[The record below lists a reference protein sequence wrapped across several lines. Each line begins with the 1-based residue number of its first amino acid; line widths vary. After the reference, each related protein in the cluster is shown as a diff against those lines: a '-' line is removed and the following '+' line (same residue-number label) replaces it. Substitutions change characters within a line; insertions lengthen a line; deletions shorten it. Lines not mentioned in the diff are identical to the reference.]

1 MNIALINASPKKAE
15 SASEALLHDLKALL
29 NDGNTLMDFT
39 FNKPSVTE
47 EEIKGLRGCRAWIFS
62 FPLYVDGI
70 PSHLISCL
78 RQLEQARI
86 GSEDTHVYGIVNSG
100 FYEGRQNRNAL
111 AILKNWCGKAGF
123 VWGMGAGL
131 GGGGALAFM
140 KAVPLGKGPK
150 STLESAYLKLA
161 DAVNA
166 HASADDIYTSVA
178 FPRALYK
185 IAAEMGWSQLIK
197 ANGGKKR
204 DLDRRL

>member
-78 RQLEQARI
+78 RQLEQTRI
-86 GSEDTHVYGIVNSG
+86 GSEDTYVYGIANSG

-111 AILKNWCGKAGF
+111 AILKNWCGKAGLA
-123 VWGMGAGL
+123 WGMGAGL

-150 STLESAYLKLA
+150 STLASAYLKLA

-166 HASADDIYTSVA
+166 HASADNIYTSVA
-178 FPRALYK
+178 LPKALYK
-185 IAAEMGWSQLIK
+185 IAAEVGWNQLIK